1 MDSPVWL
8 IPDNTEREKNH
19 WQSQYDDIM
28 DGQKITVNLRIGDV
42 KLPMAVATVEQEK
55 LVRDAAAMLQ
65 NKLNL
70 IRDSFPSLPSEE
82 YYYAMAS
89 LNIAI
94 DALNASNKASV
105 APVMEVLTDLERE
118 IDEVIKK

>member
-1 MDSPVWL
+1 
-8 IPDNTEREKNH
+8 
-19 WQSQYDDIM
+19 M

-70 IRDSFPSLPSEE
+70 IRDSFPSLPSED